1 MKLSRYLF
9 LSYVNLTRRKGGA
22 ALFILTLT
30 LTLAALMTTLSLIE
44 GWGDY
49 YQRNYT
55 DNLAYRRMFI
65 KYYGTRYTDEERL
78 ALVKAQEHVL
88 SASFGDGVA
97 GLTLPELTEFGTEQS
112 GELCVWE
119 VEDTVLPDLLAGRP
133 YEKGETNAIVI
144 PKYLSTKV
152 MADTDGAIPE
162 EEIIDGEQFLGQ
174 VKEFEYYGTN
184 PQTEE
189 YEVLETLPLKV
200 VGVYDNYKYFT
211 LANECYAAPGTVTDL
226 LIQQHNYRVE
236 LNAGQPGQLPDNIRI
251 LAYSDSIDNN
261 MAIRSALG
269 EVGLEVG
276 WGVLYDQS
284 GVDMRKVIGH
294 YGMLFFWILFA
305 VTVLA
310 SSMTMFLSVRSRRGE
325 LGLLK
330 AVGYRNRNIW
340 GMVVTEGILQCLV
353 SLALAVLLTV
363 AALAVTHWLVV
374 VPNQFLNHRLFLSLS
389 GQSVLIALAVSF
401 GAPLLGIVASVVE
414 AVRIPPT
421 EALKEDG

>member
-1 MKLSRYLF
+1 MIVKLSRYLS

-30 LTLAALMTTLSLIE
+30 LTLAALMTTLSLTE

-88 SASFGDGVA
+88 SASFGNGVFTLA
-97 GLTLPELTEFGTEQS
+97 LPELTGFGNEQS
-112 GELCVWE
+112 GQLMFWE
-119 VEDTVLPDLLAGRP
+119 VENTVLPEVLAGRP
-133 YEKGETNAIVI
+133 YEEGETNAIVI

-174 VKEFEYYGTN
+174 VKEFEYYGIN
-184 PQTEE
+184 PQTEK

-226 LIQQHNYRVE
+226 LIQQHKE
-236 LNAGQPGQLPDNIRI
+236 AEEANADQPGYWPQSIRI
-251 LAYSDSIDNN
+251 LAYSDSVENN
-261 MAIRSALG
+261 MAIRNALG
-269 EVGLEVG
+269 EVGLDVG
-276 WGVLYDQS
+276 WGVQYNQG

-294 YGMLFFWILFA
+294 
-305 VTVLA
+305 
-310 SSMTMFLSVRSRRGE
+310 
-325 LGLLK
+325 
-330 AVGYRNRNIW
+330 
-340 GMVVTEGILQCLV
+340 
-353 SLALAVLLTV
+353 
-363 AALAVTHWLVV
+363 
-374 VPNQFLNHRLFLSLS
+374 
-389 GQSVLIALAVSF
+389 
-401 GAPLLGIVASVVE
+401 
-414 AVRIPPT
+414 
-421 EALKEDG
+421 